1 MFSCLHI
8 HTLQTVWES
17 KSETAVVRGERTAP
31 CTLTGSFS
39 HLFTAYVGVV
49 CMLLQRRISF
59 GRLWCFCWL
68 HQERSVIPERTSL
81 AFKSGPACFH
91 SSTTRLVCRKKCE
104 RLSKCVLFSSSVQ
117 PEDVTLNLDIIN
129 KKSYKTTR
137 EVFTHRRPP
146 MTEIIKHIPDQE
158 DKQQRYKRPSSSS
171 VIWRIDTF
179 T

>member
-1 MFSCLHI
+1 MFL
-8 HTLQTVWES
+8 
-17 KSETAVVRGERTAP
+17 
-31 CTLTGSFS
+31 LTIG
-39 HLFTAYVGVV
+39 AQ
-49 CMLLQRRISF
+49 C
-59 GRLWCFCWL
+59 
-68 HQERSVIPERTSL
+68 VIPERTSL

-91 SSTTRLVCRKKCE
+91 SRTVRLVCRKKCE

-137 EVFTHRRPP
+137 EVFTHRRDR
-146 MTEIIKHIPDQE
+146 EIIKHIPDQE

-171 VIWRIDTF
+171 VILRIDTF